1 MTKSDTNAIDT
12 HSITQLNKS
21 AKSNLNSQTKE
32 LSAAKTKNSN
42 AVGSDK
48 GPLSHQSETQTQSK
62 VDNEVVS
69 SKKQRRAEKRKVS
82 SSEPEI
88 EMKSEI
94 KQEIVDSDT
103 GVHIVVITL
112 FWYYYVLSIKITR
125 DYERLVIDH
134 ATGGR

>member
-1 MTKSDTNAIDT
+1 MSHFKRPYFLDEILDIGANGSMTKSDTTAIDT

-32 LSAAKTKNSN
+32 LSAAKLKNS

-48 GPLSHQSETQTQSK
+48 GPLSDQSETQTQSK

-112 FWYYYVLSIKITR
+112 F
-125 DYERLVIDH
+125 
-134 ATGGR
+134 